1 MSYQATV
8 LARPVDGCGSAWCT
22 ATCVKSILWPKLT
35 VYRSAFPQNAHI
47 AILVSHTTMLQEA
60 PENSDSS
67 RLKSGDTVLAKVR
80 PSVRLSVTRWYCI

>member
-22 ATCVKSILWPKLT
+22 ATCVKIILWPKLT
-35 VYRSAFPQNAHI
+35 VYRSAFPQNAYT
-47 AILVSHTTMLQEA
+47 LVSHTTVLQEA

-67 RLKSGDTVLAKVR
+67 RLKSDD
-80 PSVRLSVTRWYCI
+80 SLSHVSML